1 MNVEEGCV
9 VTLTY
14 DLTTEDGEIVESS
27 DITGPISF
35 IVGRGAIIKGLDRR
49 LIGLSVGD
57 ERDFEFPPE
66 EAFGRVEDAP
76 IQVIPTSE
84 LPKDASLQKGMRF
97 EAKLPNGQPVIL
109 QFEEQTDQG
118 AKMRVL
124 HPLAGRTI
132 GMSIKVEAVRPAT
145 AAEKA
150 SGRVQTKPPAPPPSS
165 K

>member
-27 DITGPISF
+27 DISGPISF
-35 IVGRGAIIKGLDRR
+35 IVGRGAIIKGLDQR
-49 LIGLSVGD
+49 LVGLGVGD
-57 ERDFEFPPE
+57 ERDFEFAPE

-76 IQVIPTSE
+76 LQVISASE
-84 LPKDASLQKGMRF
+84 LPKGVPLEPGVRF
-97 EAKLPNGQPVIL
+97 EAKLPNGQPIVL
-109 QFEEQTDQG
+109 QLEEKTAEG

-124 HPLAGRTI
+124 HPLAGRRI

-145 AAEKA
+145 AVERET
-150 SGRVQTKPPAPPPSS
+150 GRVQTKPPVPPPR
-165 K
+165 